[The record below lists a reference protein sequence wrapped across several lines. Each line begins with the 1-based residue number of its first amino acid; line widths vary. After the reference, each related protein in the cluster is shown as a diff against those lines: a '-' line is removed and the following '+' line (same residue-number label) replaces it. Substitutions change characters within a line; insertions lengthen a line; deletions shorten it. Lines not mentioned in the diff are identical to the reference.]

1 GMMVASLP
9 EIGSSYL
16 LPVDALLRVRD
27 RLLFSGEMR
36 YGWIG
41 AEFEERI
48 SRTDGRYVEI
58 KAVVRGTPAHQAG
71 IRRGDR
77 LIRFGDA
84 AVRSLNDVRDA
95 AFFKTVGEYVDV
107 TVQRENEMLAFPVE
121 VVERPA
127 DSDSAEL
134 PESEDVL
141 VAQ

>member
-1 GMMVASLP
+1 YLRVNLPARRGEGGSPAVDLNGGLIGMMVASLP

-58 KAVVRGTPAHQAG
+58 KAVVRGTPAQQAG

-77 LIRFGDA
+77 LIRFGD
-84 AVRSLNDVRDA
+84 
-95 AFFKTVGEYVDV
+95 
-107 TVQRENEMLAFPVE
+107 
-121 VVERPA
+121 
-127 DSDSAEL
+127 
-134 PESEDVL
+134 
-141 VAQ
+141 